1 MIFFTDR
8 FFKTIA
14 VADNDTEK
22 GLLLLD
28 DSLNTEIKT
37 GTSLYTAKISKNY
50 PTVESIDVGCYVFV
64 PYYNERIV
72 ALEVMEVNE
81 SRDEKTIIAE
91 DAGLDLLN
99 EDVGPIKM
107 KGTLAEFIRKTIGT
121 DSGWVIG
128 LDEIGNSR
136 NLTLE
141 YEGTTNTTKRIQ
153 EIAGRFD
160 AEVSYSFEFDGND
173 VKRKLINFHKER
185 GKDVGERLEIDRE
198 LKNIHRNIS
207 ITDLATALR
216 PIGKPHKE
224 TIKTTKTVTET
235 VNVEKPGATTS
246 STTKTTNPKLKKL
259 VGWFESRKG
268 KVRYSM
274 YSRMGPNSYDCSSAV
289 HFAAKHAGLIPKNHF
304 IGNTESM
311 FKWKNKYVTEISR
324 NDIRYGDIF
333 ISGREGASS
342 GAAGH
347 TGVVYDKNRIIHC
360 TYGRN
365 GIALTP
371 INGYIGGPPTRWFRF
386 KNTEPV
392 TQTKGSNKAYWT
404 NNDLTKHDL
413 GFNLPG
419 LSASQ
424 INNWIKASNPKS
436 AFKGHGNVFI
446 EAQKQ
451 SGLDARYILAHAALE
466 SAWGN
471 SYYGRKHHNYF
482 GIGAFDNNPDNAK
495 KFGNSGLATGIIEG
509 AKWISKN
516 YYNSSYKQTTLYKM
530 RHNGGVHQY
539 ATDPNWHTKIANIMK
554 RSERYC
560 KPVATKNGTVTT
572 TKKVQKKIT
581 EDKEVERDTNLI
593 GYEYDDGRFHVTE
606 NGLLCDREQ
615 GKVWSRHHKSG
626 MGYIVKIYNSEA
638 TSQKTLFDE
647 SLRQL
652 KKVNEPQVSYE
663 IELNYLPEGVEL
675 GDWVRIIDHGYNPE
689 LYLDARLVELTQS
702 TVNPED
708 STAVFANFKEQQS
721 GIETQLSDLK
731 GQLQENAFNWDNQPY
746 VMTIDST
753 SGNVFKDNV
762 VETELMANV
771 SRLGIDQTAMVDE
784 FIWERQSQYPDK
796 TIISDDEWNN
806 SRESTAS
813 ILPINNKDV
822 DMEATFI
829 CTAMLDGTAI
839 AVASYTIKDLTIGI
853 YNQEEAPDNPNWGD
867 VWKWDAGG
875 GMHWSRIWKGD
886 RWEDT
891 VTKRDLEQLKLTPG
905 PPGADG
911 EDGLPGKPGE
921 DGKTTYAHFAY
932 ADSEDG
938 KIGFTLTA
946 TNGKKYIGFYYDQ
959 TKKDS
964 KHPEDYRWT
973 LINKDDGIP
982 GKPGVGIVNSDV
994 EYAISDNSNQH
1005 PNEGWS
1011 NTPPQ
1016 LELNKY
1022 LWIKLNWHY
1031 SDDSQEQ
1038 TYFSIPIDD
1047 THSDNYDGVPGK
1059 DDEDIVKTD
1068 IEYAVSD
1075 APYYGED
1082 EIPYVP
1088 EPEQPTEQGFST
1100 NNIVTNGESWA
1111 GSNNVNVAT
1120 YTLSEIPRDGEIV
1133 KVVMKAK
1140 SRFSNSIE
1148 LRAENQNGALL
1159 ASYDLTNTNEEH
1171 EFTFTWKTSANK
1183 IVIVNT
1189 SSMEYERDTQISY
1202 FRLYRSANTSSR
1214 IAFRSMP
1221 MMARAMAN
1229 EERKINWQKALP
1241 TVKPGDYLLIRITW
1255 TYTDDSQ
1262 EYGYHS
1268 IKIEPAVLKGIP
1280 GKEDSEGK
1288 TPYFH
1293 IAYANSQD
1301 GQQGFSTK
1309 ESQGKQYIGTLI
1321 DYNAKSSQ
1329 NPSDYYWTSA
1339 GNVSNTYT
1347 WVKYAD
1353 TINGDNMSDNSEG
1366 KKYIG
1371 LAYNK
1376 ETMSESTN
1384 PSDYIWTLIDADLSE
1399 VISKIDDKVSQ
1410 EEIDKLVS
1418 SIDEKADKVSVD
1430 ELIEAQS
1437 NVESLIEQ
1445 YPTPESLNNL
1455 AGQFSDVDAY
1465 TKHLENAMESNRLDG
1480 LERFKIIEENVGS
1493 GQKFMQAISQ
1503 YLSYS
1508 EEGLVL
1514 GQEGNALKISIDN
1527 ERISFLDS
1535 GKEVAYIS
1543 GQMLYILSGVF
1554 LNSLSIGNH
1563 KIEKLNNSNKITT
1576 ITWIGGS

>member
-72 ALEVMEVNE
+72 ALEVMEVSE

-324 NDIRYGDIF
+324 KDIRYGDIF

-419 LSASQ
+419 LTAGQ
-424 INNWIKASNPKS
+424 LNNWIKASNPKS

-572 TKKVQKKIT
+572 TKKVQKKVT
-581 EDKEVERDTNLI
+581 EYKEVERDTNLI

-663 IELNYLPEGVEL
+663 IELNYLPEGVEI

-721 GIETQLSDLK
+721 GIEAQLSDLK

-867 VWKWDAGG
+867 VWKWDSGG
-875 GMHWSRIWKGD
+875 SMHWSRIWKDD

-891 VTKRDLEQLKLTPG
+891 VTKRDLEQLELTPG

-921 DGKTTYAHFAY
+921 EGKTTYAHFAY

-938 KIGFTLTA
+938 KTGFTLTA

-1022 LWIKLNWHY
+1022 LWIKLNWYY
-1031 SDDSQEQ
+1031 SDESQEQ
-1038 TYFSIPIDD
+1038 TYFSISIDD

-1082 EIPYVP
+1082 
-1088 EPEQPTEQGFST
+1088 
-1100 NNIVTNGESWA
+1100 
-1111 GSNNVNVAT
+1111 
-1120 YTLSEIPRDGEIV
+1120 
-1133 KVVMKAK
+1133 
-1140 SRFSNSIE
+1140 
-1148 LRAENQNGALL
+1148 
-1159 ASYDLTNTNEEH
+1159 
-1171 EFTFTWKTSANK
+1171 
-1183 IVIVNT
+1183 
-1189 SSMEYERDTQISY
+1189 
-1202 FRLYRSANTSSR
+1202 
-1214 IAFRSMP
+1214 
-1221 MMARAMAN
+1221 
-1229 EERKINWQKALP
+1229 ERKINWQKALP

-1301 GQQGFSTK
+1301 GQQDFSTK

>member
-72 ALEVMEVNE
+72 ALEVMEVSE

-235 VNVEKPGATTS
+235 VNVKKPGATTS

-360 TYGRN
+360 SYGRN

-746 VMTIDST
+746 AMTIDST

-891 VTKRDLEQLKLTPG
+891 VTKRDLEQLELTPG

-938 KIGFTLTA
+938 KTGFTLTA

-1038 TYFSIPIDD
+1038 TYFSISIDD

-1075 APYYGED
+1075 A
-1082 EIPYVP
+1082 
-1088 EPEQPTEQGFST
+1088 
-1100 NNIVTNGESWA
+1100 
-1111 GSNNVNVAT
+1111 
-1120 YTLSEIPRDGEIV
+1120 
-1133 KVVMKAK
+1133 
-1140 SRFSNSIE
+1140 
-1148 LRAENQNGALL
+1148 
-1159 ASYDLTNTNEEH
+1159 
-1171 EFTFTWKTSANK
+1171 
-1183 IVIVNT
+1183 
-1189 SSMEYERDTQISY
+1189 
-1202 FRLYRSANTSSR
+1202 
-1214 IAFRSMP
+1214 
-1221 MMARAMAN
+1221 N
-1229 EERKINWQKALP
+1229 EERKINWQKTLP

-1268 IKIEPAVLKGIP
+1268 IKIEPAVFKGIP

-1301 GQQGFSTK
+1301 GQQDFSTK

-1399 VISKIDDKVSQ
+1399 VISKIDDKVNQ